1 MVLVK
6 KILMRESTFYVAL
19 GFFLI
24 VRIAYALSRDLFP
37 SGPDAP
43 KYMKAP
49 LDLVE
54 FGFWSNQIEGAPTY
68 PLGYPVVLWP
78 LAKIGGSNWISL
90 AQLLQIFLSI
100 ATVFLVYRIS
110 QVFFKRQISLLIS
123 YVFLFSPAFTP
134 MSGQAMYEPLLM
146 FLFYSYL
153 LSIFS
158 LQNFSRNPSWCIPIG
173 FLAGIAIV
181 THPRII
187 PWILFS
193 QLILYGKFGLKK
205 SLVIF
210 SSLLPIV
217 LLFLSRN
224 KVAHDSW
231 TLSDAA
237 DSWIS
242 DIRPENFSMLVR
254 DGVVNAIYFWSPFSG
269 DAKRGTW
276 MHNFTFYHEIK
287 KMTEST
293 NLVFSVAVVLG
304 VAAFSL
310 WLLGSFLL
318 LKDKLSIGRFV
329 LFIPLFTWGTDMLT
343 VGDSRHRLV
352 VVPLLLIGQVYAF
365 IWLRSE
371 KSNLLEKLNFGN
383 PRKPNLKISD

>member
-1 MVLVK
+1 MVLIK
-6 KILMRESTFYVAL
+6 KALMRESTFYLAL
-19 GFFLI
+19 GFFLL
-24 VRIAYALSRDLFP
+24 VRVAYALSRDLFP

-49 LDLVE
+49 LDLVK

-78 LAKIGGSNWISL
+78 LAKLGGSNWIGL
-90 AQLLQIFLSI
+90 AQLLQAFLSI
-100 ATVFLVYRIS
+100 VTVFLVYKIS
-110 QVFFKRQISLLIS
+110 QIFLKRETSLLVG
-123 YVFLFSPAFTP
+123 YVFLLSPAFTP

-146 FLFYSYL
+146 FVFYTYL

-158 LQNFSRNPSWCIPIG
+158 LQNQPCNPNWCIPIG
-173 FLAGIAIV
+173 VLAGIAIV
-181 THPRII
+181 IHPRII

-193 QLILYGKFGLKK
+193 QFVLFGKFGLKK
-205 SLVIF
+205 SIIFF
-210 SSLLPIV
+210 SSLIPIV
-217 LLFLSRN
+217 WLFLFRN

-242 DIRPENFSMLVR
+242 DIRPENFTSLVR
-254 DGVVNAIYFWSPFSG
+254 EGIVNAIYFWSPFSG

-276 MHNFTFYHEIK
+276 MHNFTLYHEIK

-293 NLVFSVAVVLG
+293 NLIFSIAVLLG
-304 VAAFSL
+304 VVALAL

-318 LKDKLSIGRFV
+318 INSKILIGRYVF
-329 LFIPLFTWGTDMLT
+329 FIPFFAWGTDMLT

-352 VVPLLLIGQVYAF
+352 VVPLLLMGQVYAF
-365 IWLRSE
+365 IWMLSQ
-371 KSNLLEKLNFGN
+371 KPNLLEKLNLGN
-383 PRKPNLKISD
+383 FRKPNLKINE